1 MMMVEKEKEFL
12 MDLDEETKE
21 DSKFTV
27 YNYEDFKIRV
37 ECSGCQRN
45 LFLHQ
50 NRNIKVGASHV
61 QLGLN
66 FFLFNSAI
74 IKEKSFNSK

>member
-1 MMMVEKEKEFL
+1 MVEKEKDFL
-12 MDLDEETKE
+12 MDLDEEIKE

-27 YNYEDFKIRV
+27 YNYEYFKIRV

-50 NRNIKVGASHV
+50 NKNIKVGASHV
-61 QLGLN
+61 QLGFNL
-66 FFLFNSAI
+66 FLFNSALS
-74 IKEKSFNSK
+74 KEKSFNGK